1 MDKFLDNWLPNI
13 VVNAVFYLIQHARE
27 VAAVTGL
34 AYAASRLHK
43 VFAARKAS
51 SGELTF
57 DASTG
62 SLRGVAISNSTA
74 VAHLT
79 PQTRCRRRDRTY
91 RIHFGIATW
100 RLIERCRRIC
110 AFSAITPRR
119 SSHATPAR
127 MYSARRCSTIP
138 GKSLAPTVLQLLDPA
153 TCTRCAL
160 RHFLSTPVTTE

>member
-79 PQTRCRRRDRTY
+79 TNPLPSPRPHLPYPLWDSDVETHRAVQENL
-91 RIHFGIATW
+91 RIQRNYTAPF
-100 RLIERCRRIC
+100 
-110 AFSAITPRR
+110 FSRNA
-119 SSHATPAR
+119 
-127 MYSARRCSTIP
+127 STD
-138 GKSLAPTVLQLLDPA
+138 VLGSPLLDDP
-153 TCTRCAL
+153 R
-160 RHFLSTPVTTE
+160 